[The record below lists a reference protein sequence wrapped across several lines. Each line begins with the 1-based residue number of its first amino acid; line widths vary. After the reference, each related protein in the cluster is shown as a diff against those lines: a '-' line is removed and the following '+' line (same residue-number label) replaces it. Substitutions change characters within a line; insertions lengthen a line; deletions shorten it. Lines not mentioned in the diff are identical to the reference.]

1 MSTPKWAIFFFLGGV
16 QNAHLIFLCLI
27 NVMASIK
34 NEKIGSKKVPHGA
47 RLIEGGARGGEESYL
62 DNAQLPIAH
71 MKKNT
76 FLEGAS
82 KIPTLHHAPQVDVI

>member
-1 MSTPKWAIFFFLGGV
+1 M
-16 QNAHLIFLCLI
+16 
-27 NVMASIK
+27 
-34 NEKIGSKKVPHGA
+34 PHGA